1 MKMKRAAMKML
12 TVGPLQTNCYF
23 ISSGSEYVII
33 DPGGDID
40 KIVQMAST
48 MPGDPAG
55 VIATHGHFDHVAEAE
70 KVAEFLGTEFLIHSK
85 DLEIIEYTW
94 NFARQFG
101 FNDQAPRPG
110 SLFEH
115 NIALKLGS
123 SELLIRN
130 TPGHTPGS
138 ISIISGESVFTGDC
152 LFKGNIGRMDLGGN
166 EIEMAE
172 SLKWFLT
179 LPPDT
184 KLFPG
189 HGPPT
194 ILKNETAM
202 IKKYIS
208 FLTSDG

>member
-33 DPGGDID
+33 DPGGDFD
-40 KIVQMAST
+40 KIAQMAST

-70 KVAEFLGTEFLIHSK
+70 RLAELLRTEFLIHSR

-94 NFARQFG
+94 KFARQFG
-101 FNDQAPRPG
+101 FNNPAPRPN
-110 SLFEH
+110 SIFDH
-115 NIALKLGS
+115 NISFKLGRT
-123 SELLIRN
+123 ELLIRN

-152 LFKGNIGRMDLGGN
+152 LFSGNIGRMDLGGN
-166 EIEMAE
+166 ERDMAE

-179 LPPDT
+179 LPPNT
-184 KLFPG
+184 RVFPG

-194 ILKNETAM
+194 ILQNEISM
-202 IKKYIS
+202 IKRYIS
-208 FLTSDG
+208 VLEQ

>member
-1 MKMKRAAMKML
+1 MKVKRAAMKML

-33 DPGGDID
+33 DPGGDFD
-40 KIVQMAST
+40 KIAQMAST

-70 KVAEFLGTEFLIHSK
+70 RLAELLRTEFLIHSR

-94 NFARQFG
+94 KFARQFG
-101 FNDQAPRPG
+101 FNNPAPRPN
-110 SLFEH
+110 SLFDH
-115 NIALKLGS
+115 NISFKLGRT
-123 SELLIRN
+123 ELLIRN

-152 LFKGNIGRMDLGGN
+152 LFSGNIGRMDLGGN
-166 EIEMAE
+166 ERDMAE

-179 LPPDT
+179 LPPIT
-184 KLFPG
+184 RVFPG

-194 ILKNETAM
+194 ILQNEISM
-202 IKKYIS
+202 IKRYIS
-208 FLTSDG
+208 ILEQ